1 MKTGLFSVTF
11 RPYTKEKIV
20 DLTAEAGLDSLLWGG
35 DVHVRHG
42 DSDAASAALALCRA
56 RGIDTDVYGS
66 YYRVDGDG
74 FDAVT
79 ETAKILGSNVI
90 RVWAGKK
97 GSADTTDEERAAL
110 VAQLRRDAETA
121 KKHGMTLAFEYHGGT
136 LTDNADSALR
146 LIEDAAA
153 ENVRL
158 HWQPNQYRDFD
169 FNVNALRKV
178 APYVDAVHVF
188 AWVGNDKF
196 PLSTQENEWRHYF
209 GILGDKSKCSSN
221 CSLAAMEFVPVECR
235 EDLLRDA
242 ETLHRILGK

>member
-20 DLTAEAGLDSLLWGG
+20 DLTAEAGIDSLLWGG

-42 DSDAASAALALCRA
+42 DLKAAEDARALCRA
-56 RGIDTDVYGS
+56 QGIDTEVYGS
-66 YYRVDGDG
+66 YYHVDGNG

-79 ETAKILGSNVI
+79 ATARELGSGVI

-97 GSADTTDEERAAL
+97 GSADTTEEERAAL
-110 VAQLRRDAETA
+110 VSQLRRDAEIA
-121 KKHGMTLAFEYHGGT
+121 KKLGMTLAFEYHGGT
-136 LTDNADSALR
+136 LTDNAESALR
-146 LIEDAAA
+146 LIEDAACD
-153 ENVRL
+153 NVRL

-169 FNVNALRKV
+169 FNVKALRRV

-188 AWVGNDKF
+188 AWIGNDKF
-196 PLSTQENEWRHYF
+196 PLSTQEKEWRHYF
-209 GILGDKSKCSSN
+209 DILGEYGK
-221 CSLAAMEFVPVECR
+221 CSLAAMEFVPIECR

-242 ETLHRILGK
+242 ETLHCILKK

>member
-11 RPYTKEKIV
+11 RPLTKENIV
-20 DLTAEAGLDSLLWGG
+20 DLAAEAGLCSLLWGG

-42 DSDAASAALALCRA
+42 DLEAAKNALDLCRA
-56 RGIDTDVYGS
+56 RGIDTEVYGS
-66 YYRVDGDG
+66 YYRVDGNG

-79 ETAKILGSNVI
+79 ETAKVLGSDII
-90 RVWAGKK
+90 RVWAGTK
-97 GSADTTDEERAAL
+97 GSADVGEEERRAL
-110 VAQLRRDAETA
+110 VTQLRRDADDA
-121 KKHGMTLAFEYHGGT
+121 QKQGLSLAFEYHGGT

-146 LIEDAAA
+146 LIEDAASD
-153 ENVRL
+153 NVRL

-169 FNVNALRKV
+169 FNVKALKLV

-188 AWVGNDKF
+188 AWVGNGKF

-209 GILGDKSKCSSN
+209 DILGEYGK

-242 ETLHRILGK
+242 ETLHRILGE